1 MATFHYDAAVSRKGP
16 SLVPV
21 STQRLIPAVP
31 NEEQASAAA
40 GAQGLFSECSA
51 FFVRPLRVLFTVLKS
66 PTDHVM
72 HQHLSCSVVPNEKQ
86 RDSVD
91 HTVALAKIL
100 S

>member
-51 FFVRPLRVLFTVLKS
+51 FFVKS

-91 HTVALAKIL
+91 HTVVLAKIL